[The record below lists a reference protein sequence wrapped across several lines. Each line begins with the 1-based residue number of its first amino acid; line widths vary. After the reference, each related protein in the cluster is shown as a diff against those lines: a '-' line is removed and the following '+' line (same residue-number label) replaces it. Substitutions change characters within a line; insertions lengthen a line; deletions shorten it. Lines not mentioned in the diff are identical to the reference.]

1 MILTST
7 AKLDDD
13 VICINAA
20 FYVNAA
26 SEGVKMSIYFL
37 EMQSKLNDETLS
49 LHLTK
54 KKYGESKPSKPC
66 ATFSGQ

>member
-1 MILTST
+1 MMTSY
-7 AKLDDD
+7 
-13 VICINAA
+13 VSMQA

-26 SEGVKMSIYFL
+26 LEEVKMSIYFL

-54 KKYGESKPSKPC
+54 
-66 ATFSGQ
+66 

>member
-1 MILTST
+1 MIFAST

-13 VICINAA
+13 VICICAA

-37 EMQSKLNDETLS
+37 EMQSKLND
-49 LHLTK
+49 K
-54 KKYGESKPSKPC
+54 K
-66 ATFSGQ
+66 